1 MPILDKE
8 ILAAVAAGTG
18 CGLVLL
24 DDNDQVIY
32 WSPQM
37 EEITKLGSEQIVGQP
52 WEGLLLPS
60 GFTPD
65 GDDTS
70 LPEMVSAGRA
80 LPGMTFHDFP
90 GGKVGVLRL
99 VFNPVFPDS
108 ETFPFLIS
116 QTPSGIPNQRALID
130 LLRCQLAYQE
140 RYRVSFSLLFLRI
153 KNHDTFI
160 EVLGPEDWEI
170 TNRAVFD
177 QLSAYVR
184 MTDSVGLCDDATF
197 WAILTNSTLKG
208 SQVVADKIK
217 RLISTMQVSG
227 LDVFLD
233 AAVGGV
239 CAREGESVD
248 DLLARGWAELD
259 KAVRDAAGIS
269 FSG

>member
-1 MPILDKE
+1 VPILDKE

-37 EEITKLGSEQIVGQP
+37 EEITKLGSEQIIGRP

-65 GDDTS
+65 EDDTS
-70 LPEMVSAGRA
+70 LPEMVNADQA
-80 LPGMTFHDFP
+80 LPGMTFHVFP
-90 GGKVGVLRL
+90 GGKVGILRL
-99 VFNPVFPDS
+99 ISNPVFSDS
-108 ETFPFLIS
+108 ETFPFFVS
-116 QTPSGIPNQRALID
+116 ETPSGIPNQRALIG
-130 LLRCQLAYQE
+130 LLRRQLAYQE

-153 KNHDTFI
+153 KNYHTFI
-160 EVLGPEDWEI
+160 EVLGPEDWEL

-184 MTDSVGLCDDATF
+184 MTDSVGLYDDATF
-197 WAILTNSTLKG
+197 WAILTNSTLEG

-227 LDVFLD
+227 LDVFLA

-239 CAREGESVD
+239 CARKGEGVD
-248 DLLARGWAELD
+248 DLLARGEAELD
-259 KAVRDAAGIS
+259 RAVQDATGIS